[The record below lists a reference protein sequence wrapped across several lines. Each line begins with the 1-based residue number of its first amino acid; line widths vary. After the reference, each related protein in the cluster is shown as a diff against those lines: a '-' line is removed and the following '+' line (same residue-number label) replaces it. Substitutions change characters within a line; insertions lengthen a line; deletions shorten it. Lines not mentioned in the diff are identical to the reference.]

1 MAPSAAAK
9 LNEDEINAAATPD
22 TSKSSQKGIRGILL
36 GPPGAGKG
44 TQAPR
49 LKHYFGVCHLA
60 TGDLL
65 RAEVSK
71 DTPLGKEIK
80 AVIDEGKLVS
90 DELVLQMV
98 SDNLDRPDCRNGFLL
113 DGFPRTVPQA
123 QKLDS
128 LLEKRKDM
136 LDTVIEFDI
145 DDSLLVKRICGRW
158 FHLSSGRSYH
168 EEFKPPKTPGVDDVT
183 GEPLVRRADD
193 NPDTLR
199 KRLQAYHTQTTPLI
213 SYYSSQNIVRKIDAS
228 TDQHKI
234 FECIKNAFEEMK
246 ALRDSKRSST
256 L

>member
-1 MAPSAAAK
+1 MNKPYIF
-9 LNEDEINAAATPD
+9 LH
-22 TSKSSQKGIRGILL
+22 
-36 GPPGAGKG
+36 

-123 QKLDS
+123 QKVCNQYICYKCYHNS
-128 LLEKRKDM
+128 YFATLLSC
-136 LDTVIEFDI
+136 TYIH
-145 DDSLLVKRICGRW
+145 SYLL
-158 FHLSSGRSYH
+158 S
-168 EEFKPPKTPGVDDVT
+168 
-183 GEPLVRRADD
+183 A
-193 NPDTLR
+193 
-199 KRLQAYHTQTTPLI
+199 
-213 SYYSSQNIVRKIDAS
+213 
-228 TDQHKI
+228 
-234 FECIKNAFEEMK
+234 
-246 ALRDSKRSST
+246 
-256 L
+256 

>member
-1 MAPSAAAK
+1 MNKPYIF
-9 LNEDEINAAATPD
+9 LH
-22 TSKSSQKGIRGILL
+22 
-36 GPPGAGKG
+36 

-123 QKLDS
+123 QKVCNQYICYKCYHKSYNITLLIRNTSFVYVYSFLS
-128 LLEKRKDM
+128 L
-136 LDTVIEFDI
+136 
-145 DDSLLVKRICGRW
+145 SLTRYWKKG
-158 FHLSSGRSYH
+158 
-168 EEFKPPKTPGVDDVT
+168 KT
-183 GEPLVRRADD
+183 
-193 NPDTLR
+193 
-199 KRLQAYHTQTTPLI
+199 
-213 SYYSSQNIVRKIDAS
+213 
-228 TDQHKI
+228 
-234 FECIKNAFEEMK
+234 C
-246 ALRDSKRSST
+246 
-256 L
+256 

>member
-1 MAPSAAAK
+1 MH
-9 LNEDEINAAATPD
+9 
-22 TSKSSQKGIRGILL
+22 
-36 GPPGAGKG
+36 

-123 QKLDS
+123 QKVCNQYICYKS
-128 LLEKRKDM
+128 YHKSYITLLIRN
-136 LDTVIEFDI
+136 TSFVYVYSF
-145 DDSLLVKRICGRW
+145 
-158 FHLSSGRSYH
+158 LSSVSLTRYWKKG
-168 EEFKPPKTPGVDDVT
+168 KT
-183 GEPLVRRADD
+183 
-193 NPDTLR
+193 
-199 KRLQAYHTQTTPLI
+199 
-213 SYYSSQNIVRKIDAS
+213 
-228 TDQHKI
+228 
-234 FECIKNAFEEMK
+234 C
-246 ALRDSKRSST
+246 
-256 L
+256 

>member
-1 MAPSAAAK
+1 MH
-9 LNEDEINAAATPD
+9 
-22 TSKSSQKGIRGILL
+22 
-36 GPPGAGKG
+36 

-123 QKLDS
+123 QKVCNQYICYKCYHKS
-128 LLEKRKDM
+128 YISFATLLSC
-136 LDTVIEFDI
+136 TYIH
-145 DDSLLVKRICGRW
+145 SYLL
-158 FHLSSGRSYH
+158 S
-168 EEFKPPKTPGVDDVT
+168 
-183 GEPLVRRADD
+183 A
-193 NPDTLR
+193 
-199 KRLQAYHTQTTPLI
+199 
-213 SYYSSQNIVRKIDAS
+213 
-228 TDQHKI
+228 
-234 FECIKNAFEEMK
+234 
-246 ALRDSKRSST
+246 
-256 L
+256 

>member
-1 MAPSAAAK
+1 MH
-9 LNEDEINAAATPD
+9 
-22 TSKSSQKGIRGILL
+22 
-36 GPPGAGKG
+36 

-123 QKLDS
+123 QKVCNQYICYKS
-128 LLEKRKDM
+128 YHKYITLLIRN
-136 LDTVIEFDI
+136 TSFVYVYSF
-145 DDSLLVKRICGRW
+145 
-158 FHLSSGRSYH
+158 LSSVSLTRYWKKG
-168 EEFKPPKTPGVDDVT
+168 KT
-183 GEPLVRRADD
+183 
-193 NPDTLR
+193 
-199 KRLQAYHTQTTPLI
+199 
-213 SYYSSQNIVRKIDAS
+213 
-228 TDQHKI
+228 
-234 FECIKNAFEEMK
+234 C
-246 ALRDSKRSST
+246 
-256 L
+256 

>member
-1 MAPSAAAK
+1 MH
-9 LNEDEINAAATPD
+9 
-22 TSKSSQKGIRGILL
+22 
-36 GPPGAGKG
+36 

-123 QKLDS
+123 QKVCNQYICYKCCHKSYIFRNTAFVYVYSFLSFLS
-128 LLEKRKDM
+128 LTRYWKK
-136 LDTVIEFDI
+136 
-145 DDSLLVKRICGRW
+145 G
-158 FHLSSGRSYH
+158 
-168 EEFKPPKTPGVDDVT
+168 KT
-183 GEPLVRRADD
+183 
-193 NPDTLR
+193 
-199 KRLQAYHTQTTPLI
+199 
-213 SYYSSQNIVRKIDAS
+213 
-228 TDQHKI
+228 
-234 FECIKNAFEEMK
+234 C
-246 ALRDSKRSST
+246 
-256 L
+256 

>member
-1 MAPSAAAK
+1 MH
-9 LNEDEINAAATPD
+9 
-22 TSKSSQKGIRGILL
+22 
-36 GPPGAGKG
+36 

-123 QKLDS
+123 QK
-128 LLEKRKDM
+128 
-136 LDTVIEFDI
+136 VCNQY
-145 DDSLLVKRICGRW
+145 ICYESYQRTYNTS
-158 FHLSSGRSYH
+158 FVYVYSFLSSLSLTRYWKKG
-168 EEFKPPKTPGVDDVT
+168 KT
-183 GEPLVRRADD
+183 
-193 NPDTLR
+193 
-199 KRLQAYHTQTTPLI
+199 
-213 SYYSSQNIVRKIDAS
+213 
-228 TDQHKI
+228 
-234 FECIKNAFEEMK
+234 C
-246 ALRDSKRSST
+246 
-256 L
+256 

>member
-1 MAPSAAAK
+1 MH
-9 LNEDEINAAATPD
+9 
-22 TSKSSQKGIRGILL
+22 
-36 GPPGAGKG
+36 

-123 QKLDS
+123 QKVCNQYICYES
-128 LLEKRKDM
+128 YQRYITLLIRNTSFVYVY
-136 LDTVIEFDI
+136 LF
-145 DDSLLVKRICGRW
+145 
-158 FHLSSGRSYH
+158 LSSVSLTRYWKKG
-168 EEFKPPKTPGVDDVT
+168 KT
-183 GEPLVRRADD
+183 
-193 NPDTLR
+193 
-199 KRLQAYHTQTTPLI
+199 
-213 SYYSSQNIVRKIDAS
+213 
-228 TDQHKI
+228 
-234 FECIKNAFEEMK
+234 C
-246 ALRDSKRSST
+246 
-256 L
+256 

>member
-1 MAPSAAAK
+1 MNKPYIF
-9 LNEDEINAAATPD
+9 LH
-22 TSKSSQKGIRGILL
+22 
-36 GPPGAGKG
+36 

-123 QKLDS
+123 QK
-128 LLEKRKDM
+128 
-136 LDTVIEFDI
+136 VCNQY
-145 DDSLLVKRICGRW
+145 ICYKCYHNIRNTS
-158 FHLSSGRSYH
+158 FVYVYSFLSSLSLTRYWKKG
-168 EEFKPPKTPGVDDVT
+168 KT
-183 GEPLVRRADD
+183 
-193 NPDTLR
+193 
-199 KRLQAYHTQTTPLI
+199 
-213 SYYSSQNIVRKIDAS
+213 
-228 TDQHKI
+228 
-234 FECIKNAFEEMK
+234 C
-246 ALRDSKRSST
+246 
-256 L
+256 